1 MKLQL
6 RFARSIHA
14 RHMLEIIVLG
24 GALRAA
30 ERFNQKEVE
39 RSFSAVFQTHGSPS
53 FIYKVDQRLE

>member
-1 MKLQL
+1 
-6 RFARSIHA
+6 
-14 RHMLEIIVLG
+14 MLEIIVLG

-53 FIYKVDQRLE
+53 FIYKVDQRLEGAWAGSTSPATMAT